1 MHSTVQI
8 GPLIAE
14 INGLNVCSTMRTARQ
29 PVMQP
34 RIQTFLLSS
43 YVSCQLRMDKSQK
56 WKIFQL
62 IYMDEFG
69 RTERERERNAH
80 RDNRKWRPLPSLAF
94 KTFYLSDNLH
104 TTTQVLC
111 RLIRRS
117 ESVAPVIMPLP
128 LTKFHTT
135 IYICYELQCLCFFI
149 AQCPG

>member
-69 RTERERERNAH
+69 RTERERERETHTETIENG
-80 RDNRKWRPLPSLAF
+80 DLYLPSLSKRFISAT
-94 KTFYLSDNLH
+94 TFTPQLKCCAASSADPNQL
-104 TTTQVLC
+104 L
-111 RLIRRS
+111 R
-117 ESVAPVIMPLP
+117 
-128 LTKFHTT
+128 
-135 IYICYELQCLCFFI
+135 
-149 AQCPG
+149 